1 MTRGFVR
8 ASRIVLGGFCLL
20 LGVVG
25 LFLPFLQG
33 VLFLIIGLSLLS
45 TESER
50 ARRLLEFL
58 REVVKRRQ
66 QQQVKEENHGSERQG
81 PSRRQAA

>member
-8 ASRIVLGGFCLL
+8 ASRVLLGCFCLL

-50 ARRLLEFL
+50 ARHLLDFL
-58 REVVKRRQ
+58 RGLVRRRG
-66 QQQVKEENHGSERQG
+66 VKEEHDGSR
-81 PSRRQAA
+81 

>member
-8 ASRIVLGGFCLL
+8 VSRVLLGCFCLL

-50 ARRLLEFL
+50 ARRLLDFL
-58 REVVKRRQ
+58 RGLVRRRKQ
-66 QQQVKEENHGSERQG
+66 LREEGDGSR
-81 PSRRQAA
+81 